1 MNVPVI
7 CEHESMRS
15 NSRTAAIAKQR
26 LQEAQPAALRTAAKS
41 QAAMS
46 ILKQDSN
53 LSDLI

>member
-1 MNVPVI
+1 MSLPLI
-7 CEHESMRS
+7 CELGI
-15 NSRTAAIAKQR
+15 NTFDAAAAIAKQR